1 MSVLNIAHRGFS
13 ARYPENT
20 LAAFEAAIQAGA
32 WMCELD
38 VHLTRDRVPV
48 VIHDEKLERTT
59 SGQGMVGDLTLA
71 EIKALVA
78 AGKFREFQNER
89 VPTLEEVLALVH
101 GRCGLNVEIKCRG
114 AERAVCDLI
123 RRHDEVTSSMVSSFE
138 WDTLAAVRG
147 IDSEIR
153 LGLLAEEDPQRLL
166 EAAVA
171 MQAFAINPRF
181 DLVDRELCRQA
192 HERGL
197 QVLVWTVDA
206 PDAMRAL
213 IGNGVDGIMTNY
225 PDRLAALIR

>member
-1 MSVLNIAHRGFS
+1 MNVLNIAHRGFS

-20 LAAFEAAIQAGA
+20 LAAFEAAIGAGA
-32 WMCELD
+32 RLCELD

-71 EIKALVA
+71 EIKSLVA
-78 AGKFREFQNER
+78 AGKFPEFRNER
-89 VPTLEEVLALVH
+89 VPTLEEVLALLH

-147 IDSEIR
+147 IDPEIR

-166 EAAVA
+166 EAAA
-171 MQAFAINPRF
+171 GMRAFAINPRF
-181 DLVDRELCRQA
+181 DLADRELCRQA

-197 QVLVWTVDA
+197 KVLVWTVDA
-206 PDAMRAL
+206 PEAMRAL